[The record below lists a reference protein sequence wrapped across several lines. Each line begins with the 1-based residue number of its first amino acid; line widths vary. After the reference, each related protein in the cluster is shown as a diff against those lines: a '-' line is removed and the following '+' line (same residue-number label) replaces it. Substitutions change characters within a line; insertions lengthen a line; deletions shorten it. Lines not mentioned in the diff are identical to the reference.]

1 MIDSIYIG
9 ISGVQSHQTRINV
22 ISNNVANIN
31 TNGYKAGRAN
41 FGDIMSQTLSEGAG
55 ASGTTAAIN
64 PVQSGLG
71 VKVSSIDTIQTQGS
85 IQTTG
90 IDTDLAIE
98 GEGHFV
104 LSDGSRDYYSRD
116 GTFSFDPNG
125 KLMDPGSGLVVQGN
139 LATEAGS
146 LKSEVE
152 DLVIPLDRES
162 KAEATA
168 QIQLSGNL
176 DVSGNGSGPPVWS
189 TATEFGQPASLA
201 GTPGFPLDLSDLTE
215 ARLQV
220 SVEENGVPTESTIN
234 VPPRTY
240 ADRLEL
246 VAELNAQISA
256 NGALKDKVLFKA
268 DDTGQVILRS
278 IGGGDGVSLSVDNAD
293 ATVDVATRLGL
304 TPNTQQAG
312 TAVASTDL
320 LNSLAN
326 IGQDLNDG
334 DIIRFAG
341 NKPTG
346 ERFDGTFTFEAGVSD
361 SLGDLLAVVES
372 VYGGVQAGIDPEDGR
387 LVLTDQVSGDRVVGF
402 DINLS
407 LLDSG
412 VGSGIFGDEPPFE
425 FSTNTQVF
433 DEKGDVHSLTVF
445 FTKSVVANEWNW
457 TATVDGVTPDA
468 GNNGKALFNEDG
480 TLRSFEAADQSALV
494 FQPGDG
500 TPEMRVDLNAG
511 GNERLGGLT
520 QFVAPSSVSVREQDG
535 RAAGNLVSVNIAA
548 DGSING
554 LFSNGD
560 SEILGRVSLA
570 SFSNPGGLRR
580 EGDNMFSRTEA
591 SGQAV
596 VGTAESTVQA
606 RIRSGAV
613 ELSNVDL
620 SEQFTNLIV
629 SQRGFQAS
637 ARSITTSDEL
647 LSELVSLK
655 R

>member
-9 ISGVQSHQTRINV
+9 ITGVQSHQTRINV

-31 TNGYKAGRAN
+31 TTGYKAGRVS
-41 FGDIMSQTLSEGAG
+41 FGDVMSQTLSEGRG
-55 ASGTTAAIN
+55 ANGTVSATN
-64 PVQSGLG
+64 PLQSGLG
-71 VKVSSIDTIQTQGS
+71 VEVASIDTVQSQGS
-85 IQTTG
+85 VQTTG

-104 LSDGSRDYYSRD
+104 LSDGTRQYYSRD

-125 KLMDPGSGLVVQGN
+125 RLIDPGSGLVVQGN
-139 LATEAGS
+139 LATEDGD

-162 KAEATA
+162 QAQATS

-176 DVSGNGSGPPVWS
+176 DVSGNGSGAPVWS
-189 TATEFGQPASLA
+189 TNTQFGQPAALA
-201 GTPGFPLDLSDLTE
+201 GTPGFPLDMSDLEE
-215 ARLQV
+215 ARLQI
-220 SVEENGVPTESTIN
+220 SVEAEGVPTESTIN
-234 VPPRTY
+234 IPTVSY

-246 VAELNAQISA
+246 VSALNAQVSA
-256 NGALKDKVLFKA
+256 NGALKDKVLFEA
-268 DDTGQVILRS
+268 DGEGQVILRS
-278 IGGGDGVSLSVDNAD
+278 VAGGDGISLSVENAD
-293 ATVDVATRLGL
+293 AAVDVASRLGL
-304 TPNTQQAG
+304 TPNTEQSG
-312 TAVASTDL
+312 TGVASTDL

-346 ERFDGTFTFEAGVSD
+346 ERFDGTFTFEEGTSD
-361 SLGDLLAVVES
+361 TLGDLLGVIET
-372 VYGGVQAGIDPEDGR
+372 VYGGVQAGIDPDDGR
-387 LVLTDQVSGDRVVGF
+387 LVLTDEGSGDRVVGF

-412 VGSGIFGDEPPFE
+412 VGSGIFGDNPPFE

-468 GNNGKALFNEDG
+468 GNNGKAVFNEDG
-480 TLRSFEAADQSALV
+480 TLRSFEASDSSALV

-500 TPEMRVDLNAG
+500 TPEMRIELDAA

-535 RAAGNLVSVNIAA
+535 RSAGNLVSVNISG
-548 DGSING
+548 DGAING

-560 SEILGRVSLA
+560 SQTLGRVSLA
-570 SFSNPGGLRR
+570 SFSNAGGLRR
-580 EGDNMFSRTEA
+580 EGDNLFSRTES

-596 VGTAESTVQA
+596 IGAAESTVQA

-620 SEQFTNLIV
+620 SEEFTNLIV